1 MGSGLS
7 IRRRFPR
14 LAVPVPL
21 RAIGAVTGLTIL
33 LATAYGWT
41 MGDSLARFGIVIV
54 AVMLG
59 LTAIL
64 LWLTDS

>member
-1 MGSGLS
+1 VGAGL
-7 IRRRFPR
+7 
-14 LAVPVPL
+14 
-21 RAIGAVTGLTIL
+21 L

-41 MGDSLARFGIVIV
+41 TGDSLARFGIVIV